1 MNLRFQNIIF
11 NICIGLNCLLVV
23 VLLFGTAAMKLPSLL
38 QVVGRMHPL
47 LLHFPIVLLVIAFVW
62 ELFVAKKEPA
72 ILKKTGDWL
81 LLSAAFTAVLTALM
95 GLFLSKEEGYDA
107 DAIALHKWTGAAIA
121 LLSIIWFAYREILRR
136 KKIATILIGSLG
148 TIAIILAGHKGANIT
163 HGENFLLAPITPA
176 TKKPNVLFEDAIA
189 YTHLVRPILEE
200 KCMGCHNSKKA
211 KGELVMETETLL
223 LKGGKNGKLWDS
235 STANFGLMMKRIH
248 LPDEQKEH
256 MPPKGKPQLTEDEI
270 KALFYWIKGGASFTQ
285 KIIELPETDTL
296 RMVANGFF
304 RTIETDNYNF
314 AAADEATV
322 KKLNTD
328 YRVVNAI
335 ALNSPALSVEFFG
348 ASFFKPQHLSELEKI
363 KNNIVSLNLYKIPVK
378 DGDLKPIA
386 NFKNLRK
393 LNLSFTQ
400 ITGAGLSQLKQLK
413 ELRQLSLAGTAI
425 KATDIELL
433 KGMDKLSAIYL
444 WNTGITEN
452 EIASIKK
459 KFPEIAIQ
467 TGFRG
472 DTVIARLNAPVI
484 EGEEQIFTGAAHIKV
499 KNFIKGAVIR
509 YTLDGTNPD
518 SLQSPV
524 YKDDIVLDK
533 SGVLKVKAFL
543 PGWISSDV
551 AERNFYKTGFKPDSV
566 QLGTRPNPSY
576 AADGGKTLSDGE
588 KGELNFRTK
597 WLGYKDN
604 DMLAYLYFT
613 NAVKLS
619 NVSVSTIVDI
629 GSYIMPAQQIEV
641 WGGTSLSNLQLLKKI
656 NPQQPSMQA
665 PPYMKGIDCNFATR
679 EIKILKV
686 VAKPI
691 IKLPSWHPG
700 NGQRGWVFVD
710 EIFLN

>member
-11 NICIGLNCLLVV
+11 NICIGLNCLLIV
-23 VLLFGTAAMKLPSLL
+23 VLLFSTASMKLPPLL

-62 ELFVAKKEPA
+62 ELFVVKKGLV
-72 ILKKTGDWL
+72 ILKEAGDWL

-95 GLFLSKEEGYDA
+95 GLFLSKEEGYDT
-107 DAIALHKWTGAAIA
+107 DALALHKWTGVAIA
-121 LLSIIWFAYREILRR
+121 LLSSIWFAYREMLRR
-136 KKIATILIGSLG
+136 KKSATILMGSLG
-148 TIAIILAGHKGANIT
+148 VIAIVLTGHKGANIT
-163 HGENFLLAPITPA
+163 HGENFLLAPITPLPQKA
-176 TKKPNVLFEDAIA
+176 NVLFEDAIA

-211 KGELVMETETLL
+211 KGELVMETEALL

-235 STANFGLMMKRIH
+235 TTSDFGLMMKRIH

-256 MPPKGKPQLTEDEI
+256 MPPKGKPQLTDEEI
-270 KALFYWIKGGASFTQ
+270 KALFYWIKGGSSFTQ
-285 KIIELPETDTL
+285 KISELPETDTL
-296 RMVANGFF
+296 RMVATGFF
-304 RTIETDNYNF
+304 KTMETDSYDF

-328 YRVVNAI
+328 YRVVNPI

-348 ASFFKPQHLSELEKI
+348 ASFFKPQHLNELEKV
-363 KNNIVSLNLYKIPVK
+363 KNNIVSLNLNKIPIK
-378 DGDLKPIA
+378 DEDLKKVA
-386 NFKNLRK
+386 AFKNLRK

-400 ITGAGLSQLKQLK
+400 ITGAGLSQLKGLT

-425 KATDIELL
+425 KATDIDAF
-433 KGMDKLSAIYL
+433 KGMGKLAAIYL
-444 WNTGITEN
+444 WNTSITED

-459 KFPEIAIQ
+459 RFPETTIQ

-484 EGEEQIFTGAAHIKV
+484 EGEEQIFTRAAHIKL

-509 YTLDGTNPD
+509 YTLDGTDPD
-518 SLQSPV
+518 SLKSPV
-524 YKDDIVLDK
+524 YKDDIVLNK

-543 PGWISSDV
+543 PGWLSSDV
-551 AERNFYKTGFKPDSV
+551 AERNFYKTGFKADSV
-566 QLGTRPNPSY
+566 QLVTPPNPSY

-613 NAVKLS
+613 NPVKLS
-619 NVSVSTIVDI
+619 NVSVSTIIDI
-629 GSYIMPAQQIEV
+629 GSYIMPAQQIEI
-641 WGGTSLSNLQLLKKI
+641 WGGTSFSNLKLLKKI
-656 NPQQPSMQA
+656 NPQQPSMQV
-665 PPYMKGIDCNFATR
+665 PPYMKGFDCDFAAT
-679 EIKILKV
+679 EIKILKI
-686 VAKPI
+686 VAKPVT
-691 IKLPSWHPG
+691 KLPSWHPG
-700 NGQRGWVFVD
+700 KGQRGWVFVD